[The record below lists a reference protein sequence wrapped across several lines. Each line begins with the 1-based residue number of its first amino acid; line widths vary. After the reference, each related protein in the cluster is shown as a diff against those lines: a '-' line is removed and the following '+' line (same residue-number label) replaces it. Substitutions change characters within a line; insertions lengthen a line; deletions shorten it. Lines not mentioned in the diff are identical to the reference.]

1 MGFLAPR
8 SSLRQ
13 AKNFILNYSDME
25 QLVREATCN
34 EPGEPQETLM
44 REISRG
50 AVHWI
55 LILRLQSGVLRPIF
69 VSHRPGGCCLHRH
82 LLYGCDGHS

>member
-8 SSLRQ
+8 SVCGQ

-55 LILRLQSGVLRPIF
+55 LIFGCNQVSCVPSLSLTDPVALLLAQAPSLRM
-69 VSHRPGGCCLHRH
+69 
-82 LLYGCDGHS
+82 